1 MARGRWGVAA
11 FAGAVLA
18 LALAGA
24 AQARNPTAKGKQWAL
39 LIAGSNGYGN
49 YRRQVRP
56 GGGATAGGHLPCVP
70 DHEQERHQG

>member
-1 MARGRWGVAA
+1 MARGRWGAAA

-49 YRRQVRP
+49 YRHQVRSP
-56 GGGATAGGHLPCVP
+56 PPPPPPPPPPAPAAPTLA
-70 DHEQERHQG
+70 